1 MFYHVVL
8 MTRLCQWV
16 CEITAVPL
24 SSQRP
29 HQQHQ
34 TSSSMDSDAHHASVL
49 PLDEGFY
56 KPDSAFFKQQT
67 GIDDDDE
74 LKAHLL
80 SIQAEAYQVTHF
92 LFTWPVSDSI
102 MHAR

>member
-1 MFYHVVL
+1 
-8 MTRLCQWV
+8 MTRLCPWV
-16 CEITAVPL
+16 CELTA
-24 SSQRP
+24 SQCAHP
-29 HQQHQ
+29 IKQQHQ
-34 TSSSMDSDAHHASVL
+34 TSSSMDSDAHHASVI

-92 LFTWPVSDSI
+92 LLTWPVSDSI